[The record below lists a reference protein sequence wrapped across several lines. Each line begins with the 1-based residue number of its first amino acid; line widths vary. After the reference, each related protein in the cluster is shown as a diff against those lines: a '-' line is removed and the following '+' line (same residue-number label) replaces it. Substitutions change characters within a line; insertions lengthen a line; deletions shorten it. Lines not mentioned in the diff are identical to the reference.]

1 MTGGNRDNQMT
12 LVGARGVLRLI
23 VALTLAQ
30 GCTVVPSAPSDTQ
43 PDLAAIVKV
52 VNEVYRTQGF
62 DRPVLFLDTGEVCDS
77 ILPPCVPP
85 DGGIFPAL
93 KTQLE
98 TDLQVKVRPFSEA
111 DFSDPFLPALTP
123 VLPETGEIGVSILLG
138 RFSVDDVGRLSVS
151 VSVARS
157 GLDGEIIEY
166 TLEPADDGW
175 IIVEARITA
184 VA

>member
-1 MTGGNRDNQMT
+1 M
-12 LVGARGVLRLI
+12 LVVIAALVL
-23 VALTLAQ
+23 VK
-30 GCTVVPSAPSDTQ
+30 GCTVVPNASSVVQ

-52 VNEVYRTQGF
+52 VNDVYRTQGF

-77 ILPPCVPP
+77 ILPTCDPP
-85 DGGIFPAL
+85 GGGIFPAL

-123 VLPETGEIGVSILLG
+123 VLPETGEVGVSIRLG

-157 GLDGEIIEY
+157 GLDGVGIDY
-166 TLEPADDGW
+166 KLERGDDGW
-175 IIVEARITA
+175 IIVEARLA
-184 VA
+184 WVA

>member
-1 MTGGNRDNQMT
+1 MTTATCDNRT
-12 LVGARGVLRLI
+12 ISVVRPPVFGLY
-23 VALTLAQ
+23 VALVLVQ
-30 GCTVVPSAPSDTQ
+30 GCPVETGVQ

-52 VNEVYRTQGF
+52 VNDAYRTQGL

-85 DGGIFPAL
+85 EGGIFPTL

-123 VLPETGEIGVSILLG
+123 VLPETGEIGVSVSLG
-138 RFSVDDVGRLSVS
+138 RFSVDDGGQVRV
-151 VSVARS
+151 VVTVARS
-157 GLDGEIIEY
+157 GLDGVFMEY
-166 TLEPADDGW
+166 KLEPANDGW